1 MQLSCATL
9 IYCRNTKRF
18 LIVHP
23 TGSPYYE
30 NDPITNTKI
39 PSKIWGLPKGLH
51 ERGESYLATAVRELK
66 EETDIDAD
74 PTKKIDIGRFPYKSD
89 KDLYVYLYIVDDELS
104 VTCVSTFLDK
114 TDGIRKP
121 ENDGYKYVTADEI
134 ETYMNTKMYS
144 SIGKIIKEY
153 QDKGVIR

>member
-23 TGSPYYE
+23 TNSPFYE
-30 NDPITNTKI
+30 TDHETNIKV
-39 PSKIWGLPKGLH
+39 PSKIWGLPKGIH
-51 ERGESYLATAVRELK
+51 EDGEDYLAAALRELK

-74 PTKKIDIGRFPYKSD
+74 ADKMIEVGRFQYKAD
-89 KDLYVYLYIVDDELS
+89 KDLYVYLYIVDDELP

-114 TDGIRKP
+114 DGMRKP
-121 ENDGYKYVTADEI
+121 ENDGYKYVTAAEMGM
-134 ETYMNTKMYS
+134 YMNTKMYR
-144 SIGKIIKEY
+144 SIGRIIAEY
-153 QDKGVIR
+153 QDRGVIR